1 MSNFR
6 ILFIGMLSVGLFSL
20 LIGLAGC
27 ASDGGYS
34 EDYDGHHKLWKERA
48 FSRHTGNGF
57 TSDEIL
63 SGGINQ

>member
-1 MSNFR
+1 MNGF
-6 ILFIGMLSVGLFSL
+6 IYWTLMIGFIGSIFL
-20 LIGLAGC
+20 GLAGC
-27 ASDGGYS
+27 ASDGYY

-48 FSRHTGNGF
+48 FSRHSGSGSGF